1 MTQKR
6 CFDNDKYDIYEIS
19 LYGRFHAL
27 YVITYQFT
35 SRSNSSGNYTCKQTE
50 LFLTLISMSCNCDCC
65 QEIVTVGLAHR
76 EKNW

>member
-50 LFLTLISMSCNCDCC
+50 LFWTFIWVSRDNCDCFLK
-65 QEIVTVGLAHR
+65 IVTLGLTQ
-76 EKNW
+76 